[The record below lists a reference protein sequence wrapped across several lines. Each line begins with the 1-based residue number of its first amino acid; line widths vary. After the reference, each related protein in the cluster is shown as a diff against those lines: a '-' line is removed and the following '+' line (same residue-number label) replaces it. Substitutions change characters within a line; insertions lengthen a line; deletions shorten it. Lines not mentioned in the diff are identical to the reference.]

1 MKMVMKKKKMRTV
14 DSRKMTIQRLKN
26 LRLMTQRDVT
36 QQPQLSLAAHT
47 PHTPFHLQVH
57 KSHKKPRGGSWPLTL
72 PKEAL
77 KWIIQKQKSETPR
90 NSWPPFLKEF
100 GTCRLMKSR
109 SRQNPLADVQI
120 TCKTRSRSFM
130 NER

>member
-1 MKMVMKKKKMRTV
+1 MVMKKKRMRTV

-26 LRLMTQRDVT
+26 LRLMTQR
-36 QQPQLSLAAHT
+36 
-47 PHTPFHLQVH
+47 
-57 KSHKKPRGGSWPLTL
+57 
-72 PKEAL
+72 
-77 KWIIQKQKSETPR
+77 IIQKQKSETPR

-120 TCKTRSRSFM
+120 TYKTRSRSFM
-130 NER
+130 NEK